1 MADIQGKIFFVYTHE
16 GNEDSPP
23 SCTEKYDEEKGLD
36 ENFSEVFGVLTGD
49 GYHWCHD
56 NLGDGAAADDYENLQ
71 CRLEVWDVQ
80 TRNTRL
86 EELDLSA
93 DDILSSDIYE
103 VRSKP
108 LVLHDGVT
116 INVPVNIPKSYVPP
130 GEMYD
135 FYLKVIENGE
145 WVFVPAV
152 YKHGCARAHLDSLQ
166 LLTVVARLKPER
178 TIITP
183 EGVEFVSDKDPD
195 VKIEFPKGAVAE
207 DAEFRFVTETVD
219 PTRSFEY
226 RNYNPNTFQSIMGFS
241 TTVNIE
247 HNLKGELQTGA
258 KVTLP
263 IHECNDDDDGDGDV
277 VFLRW
282 HDGKVDIVD
291 DVPTKE
297 EGCYSINVKGFSAYS
312 AVRVRSASVSRSEIL
327 TAARFLSGRENLC
340 TLLCFINNK
349 ALVGLPVLLVDVVES
364 CRADVVAEEHKRA
377 GLEEISMS
385 RSRDIP
391 VADRE
396 RIRIELSGDITYAPG
411 IPRQAYALVFVK
423 AAKKNHVTFPM
434 KVKVSSTPFS
444 IITFIGNRSQWT
456 HRVHFNVNRGTKS
469 SKNLLSQPRQRLGSA
484 LSRSGSALPRSGS
497 SQSRSGSATGSV
509 QSEGKRRPTNTMVG
523 RPDVPDRRQRLV
535 SCSSVSSAETASMMS
550 SLASLSS
557 ISEDGVFEEKRH
569 PALCEKSLL
578 VLSEQLPWSE
588 WQKTAIELGMT
599 LTQVERI
606 SEEASGRHISP
617 AFRMFHKWI
626 ATNSGK
632 SDCDLINDLACAFRE
647 FSRNDLADVLIAAEK
662 DRLPLRRRDFHN

>member
-1 MADIQGKIFFVYTHE
+1 MADTQGKIFFVYAPE
-16 GNEDSPP
+16 GGQP
-23 SCTEKYDEEKGLD
+23 SSREKCDQEKGLD
-36 ENFSEVFGVLTGD
+36 ENFSEVFGVLSCD
-49 GYHWCHD
+49 GYKWCHD
-56 NLGDGAAADDYENLQ
+56 NLGDGAPAEEYENLE
-71 CRLEVWDVQ
+71 CRLETWDVQ
-80 TRNTRL
+80 TRNSRL

-93 DDILSSDIYE
+93 EDILCSDIYE
-103 VRSKP
+103 VHSKE
-108 LVLHDGVT
+108 LVLQEDVT

-135 FYLKVIENGE
+135 FYLKILKDGE
-145 WVFVPAV
+145 WVFVHAV
-152 YKHGCARAHLDSLQ
+152 YKHGCVRAHLDSIQ
-166 LLTVVARLKPER
+166 LLTVIARLKPER
-178 TIITP
+178 TTITP

-195 VKIEFPKGAVAE
+195 VKIEFPKGAVEE

-219 PTRSFEY
+219 PKRSSEY
-226 RNYNPNTFQSIMGFS
+226 RKYNPNTFQSIMGFS
-241 TTVNIE
+241 TTVNVQ
-247 HNLKGELQTGA
+247 HNLKGELQTRA

-263 IHECNDDDDGDGDV
+263 IHECKEDGGDEEV

-297 EGCYSINVKGFSAYS
+297 EGCYSISVKGFSAYS

-349 ALVGLPVLLVDVVES
+349 GLAGLPVLLVDVVES
-364 CRADVVAEEHKRA
+364 CRADVVAEEHRRA

-396 RIRIELSGDITYAPG
+396 RIRIELGGDITYAPG

-423 AAKKNHVTFPM
+423 AAKKNHVTFPV

-469 SKNLLSQPRQRLGSA
+469 SKNLLSQPRNTIGSA
-484 LSRSGSALPRSGS
+484 VSHSGPSVTRSGS
-497 SQSRSGSATGSV
+497 SKSRSGSATGSLLSNGRRRSV
-509 QSEGKRRPTNTMVG
+509 TSLGSKSDVSE
-523 RPDVPDRRQRLV
+523 RRQRLA
-535 SCSSVSSAETASMMS
+535 SCSSASSNETTPSMMS
-550 SLASLSS
+550 SFASLSS
-557 ISEDGVFEEKRH
+557 ISEDGAFEEKRH

-578 VLSEQLPWSE
+578 VLSEQQPWSE

-617 AFRMFHKWI
+617 AFRMLHRWI

-632 SDCDLINDLACAFRE
+632 SDSDLINDLACAFRE
-647 FSRNDLADVLIAAEK
+647 FSRNDLADVLMVAEK
-662 DRLPLRRRDFHN
+662 DRLPLRRRDFLN